1 MIPAE
6 FDYLKPATVDDAVA
20 ALAEAGEEAK
30 VLAGGHSLLPVLRL
44 RLASPSLLVD
54 LDGLD
59 QLRGVRTDGDTLV
72 IGAMTTHAE
81 VAADPQVAGSA
92 LLLSQAAASI
102 GDRQVRHRG
111 TIGGSLAHADP
122 AGDLPTVA
130 VALDAE
136 LVLAGP
142 SGRRMVP
149 ASEFFVD
156 YFTTALRPDEL
167 LVEVRVPRLP
177 GWGAHY
183 AKVSRTAQAW
193 ATVAVAAAVRRDNGT
208 ITQARVALTNMGPT
222 PVRSSTV
229 ERALAGGAVDGIAA
243 AADLAPQGT
252 SPPSD
257 TTASAAYRTHLATVL
272 TRRALAAAAGALPP
286 GGVPSPRA
294 VAE

>member
-1 MIPAE
+1 MIPTE

-54 LDGLD
+54 LGGLE
-59 QLRGVRTDGDTLV
+59 QLRGIRTDGDTLV

-81 VAADPQVAGSA
+81 VAADRQVAESAA
-92 LLLSQAAASI
+92 LLGMAAATI

-111 TIGGSLAHADP
+111 TIGGSLAHSDP

-142 SGRRMVP
+142 SGRRTVP
-149 ASEFFVD
+149 AREFFVD
-156 YFTTALRPDEL
+156 YFTTVLRPDEL

-183 AKVSRTAQAW
+183 AKMSRTAQAW
-193 ATVAVAAAVRRDNGT
+193 ATATVAAAVKRDNGT
-208 ITQARVALTNMGPT
+208 IGQARVALTNMGPT
-222 PVRSSTV
+222 PVR
-229 ERALAGGAVDGIAA
+229 AGAVEQAVAGVGADGIAA
-243 AADLAPQGT
+243 AADLASQGT

-257 TTASAAYRTHLATVL
+257 TTASGEYRTHLATVL
-272 TRRALAAAAGALPP
+272 TRRALARAAGFIAVDS
-286 GGVPSPRA
+286 VPSPRA
-294 VAE
+294 EAE